1 MIADSSISQLIRA
14 YIVAN
19 VITLFEIAIY
29 SAFLGLTQNFNTH
42 LHRRFNWT
50 IEVGQGH
57 KNWYQDRDNFGL
69 ISDFWISPHVAKPK
83 DVVRFTGH
91 DDVIKWKYF
100 LRYWAL
106 DSPPKGQEPGALM
119 FSLMFAGTNVWVNS
133 RQAGDL
139 RRHGTHYDVTIKL
152 LVRSQWPKSIY
163 QFMYAWPSYKN

>member
-1 MIADSSISQLIRA
+1 MELFHGLQIVLCESSFIKLFIALNTDNDMIADSSISQLIRA

-19 VITLFEIAIY
+19 VITLFEIDIY

-42 LHRRFNWT
+42 LHRRFNWA

-57 KNWYQDRDNFGL
+57 KNWYQDRDNCGL

-119 FSLMFAGTNVWVNS
+119 FLWCSPEQTAE
-133 RQAGDL
+133 
-139 RRHGTHYDVTIKL
+139 
-152 LVRSQWPKSIY
+152 
-163 QFMYAWPSYKN
+163 